1 MSINVEK
8 LKSISQKLDAC
19 HMALYA
25 LYSVSSEV
33 SESAMKNISEMLE
46 EITADVEEVMNDENR

>member
-1 MSINVEK
+1 MKTEK
-8 LKSISQKLDAC
+8 LEAISRKLDNC

-25 LYSVSSEV
+25 LYSVSGEV

-46 EITADVEEVMNDENR
+46 EITNDVNEVMNDENR